1 MKKLLDA
8 DWLIVTLLKCN
19 SSAKKCN
26 SSAKICNFSANYKF
40 CNFDWLEK
48 QKKVETAN
56 QI

>member
-26 SSAKICNFSANYKF
+26 SSAKICNSSANYKF